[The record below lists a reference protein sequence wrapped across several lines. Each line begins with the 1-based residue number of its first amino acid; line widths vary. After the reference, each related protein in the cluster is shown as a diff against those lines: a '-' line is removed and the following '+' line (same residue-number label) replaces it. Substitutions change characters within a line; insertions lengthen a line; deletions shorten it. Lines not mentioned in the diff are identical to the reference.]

1 MEKGGKNSHKKKV
14 VSQKGVMRKE
24 NLVILGISGGGGKE
38 SRSSR
43 IITGILTL
51 LKKRGVE
58 VDLLLLHELNLPLF
72 LPDRKPSPKI
82 SRIKRRTL
90 KASAY
95 VVATPEYHGGMSSLL
110 KNFFDHHYEEFRGKL
125 FGLAVSTTRGLGSSV
140 IDQLVTVIHHC
151 HGWTLPYSVAVSD
164 QDIQEDGSFSP
175 AIMERLRRMSDD
187 LYRFALLFRG
197 AKSETS

>member
-1 MEKGGKNSHKKKV
+1 VKRKRKPPYDHKK
-14 VSQKGVMRKE
+14 
-24 NLVILGISGGGGKE
+24 LLFLGISGGGGRD

-43 IITGILTL
+43 IVRTILAL
-51 LKKRGVE
+51 LKERGAE
-58 VDLLLLHELNLPLF
+58 VDLLLLHEIDLPLF
-72 LPDRKPSPKI
+72 LPDHKPSARI
-82 SRIKRRTL
+82 TRIKRRTL
-90 KASAY
+90 QASAY

-164 QDIQEDGSFSP
+164 QDIEGDGSFSP

-187 LYRFALLFRG
+187 LYRFALLFHN
-197 AKSETS
+197 AKSESSFQG